1 MKKRMQSQ
9 KRDPAE
15 AKTVKQKTPENTTG
29 MDLNGYFDAVSLKRP
44 EFGYLEG
51 SETFSHHISVHTP
64 DQPIRE
70 LDRHRVAIIGVPSDA
85 AAFVKGSAEAPDQIR
100 SKLYQLRKIN
110 RNLPIYDLGNI
121 KNGGSVQDTYYA
133 LRDILLELQ
142 DRDMISVILGGS
154 QDLSRGVFLALEKRA
169 GIHQVMTVDSMLDF
183 SEDEEEIHSH
193 NYLNLLLKTSLPQK
207 FSYTNLGHQA
217 YFVTEKQLEMLERSY
232 LESIR
237 LGEARASI
245 QQTEPLIRDCEFIG
259 IDMGAVRHADAPA
272 ACIPSPNGFSGE
284 ELCQITRYAGLSEQV
299 RILGLFEF
307 SPASDVNGQTS
318 HLAAQSI
325 WYFLEG
331 ISQRIRESPV
341 NTPEHIKK
349 FIVNLNAAG
358 HDIVFHKST
367 LSDRWWMEVPVKN
380 PLTGHNFFVSCSY
393 EDYQH
398 ACNQEIPDRWW
409 RYLHLLGNETE

>member
-1 MKKRMQSQ
+1 
-9 KRDPAE
+9 
-15 AKTVKQKTPENTTG
+15 

-44 EFGYLEG
+44 EFGYLEEP
-51 SETFSHHISVHTP
+51 ETFSHHITVHTP
-64 DQPIRE
+64 DHPIRE
-70 LDRHRVAIIGVPSDA
+70 LDRHRVAIIGAPCDDG
-85 AAFVKGSAEAPDQIR
+85 AFVKGSGDATDEIR
-100 SKLYQLRKIN
+100 SKLYQLRRIN
-110 RNLPIYDLGNI
+110 RGLPIYDLGNI
-121 KNGGSVQDTYYA
+121 KKGCSVQDTCYA
-133 LRDILLELQ
+133 LRDILLELHE
-142 DRDMISVILGGS
+142 RDMISVILGGS
-154 QDLSRGVFLALEKRA
+154 QDLTRGVFLALEKRP
-169 GIHQVMTVDSMLDF
+169 GIHHVLTVDSMLDL
-183 SEDEEEIHSH
+183 SEDEGEIHSR
-193 NYLNLLLKTSLPQK
+193 NYLNVLLKPDSPQRI
-207 FSYTNLGHQA
+207 SYTNIGHQA
-217 YFVTEKQLEMLERSY
+217 YFVTDKQLEILERSY

-259 IDMGAVRHADAPA
+259 MDMGAVRHADAPA
-272 ACIPSPNGFSGE
+272 ACIPSPNGFTGE
-284 ELCQITRYAGLSEQV
+284 ELCQIARYAGLSEQV
-299 RILGLFEF
+299 RTLGLFEF
-307 SPASDVNGQTS
+307 RPASDVNGQTS

-331 ISQRIRESPV
+331 VSQRIRENPV
-341 NTPEHIKK
+341 NTPENIRK

-409 RYLHLLGNETE
+409 RYLHLLGNENE